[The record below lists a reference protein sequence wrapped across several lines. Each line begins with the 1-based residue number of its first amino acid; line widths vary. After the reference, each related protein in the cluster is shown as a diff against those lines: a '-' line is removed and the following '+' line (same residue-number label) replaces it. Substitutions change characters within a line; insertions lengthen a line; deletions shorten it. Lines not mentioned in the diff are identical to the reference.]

1 MSRTRALM
9 TETETAYIARDV
21 DATENQRYQAI
32 ARVRDRIDALE
43 RDIETLKAH
52 HPSLLKEIRA
62 VACPDSQSMTD
73 QQPVAICDTEH
84 DRFRGN
90 QEADRTDSE
99 IDVQRAITAIEMA
112 QARGDRTDVEEALDR
127 ALETLR
133 NVSSDPT

>member
-62 VACPDSQSMTD
+62 VACPDSQPMTD
-73 QQPVAICDTEH
+73 QQPVAIGDTEH

-90 QEADRTDSE
+90 QRADCTDSE